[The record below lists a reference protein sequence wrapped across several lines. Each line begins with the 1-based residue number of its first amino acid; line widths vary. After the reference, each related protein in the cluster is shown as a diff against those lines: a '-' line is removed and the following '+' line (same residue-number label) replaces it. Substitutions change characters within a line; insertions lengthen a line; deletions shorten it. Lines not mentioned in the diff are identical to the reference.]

1 MIQRLRWAAY
11 SSIGAGLI
19 HAIAVG
25 LHAEHASAARS
36 FLALAVLQIGWGM
49 ASLFSSHWQV
59 RLAGLGI
66 SVVAISGWVL
76 TRTSGIAY
84 IDGLQTPEDPQ
95 AADSLCAFLAVVVVG
110 AILWATQRGDVPVRR
125 TMGMNAAYT
134 CVAIG
139 LVGAWSAT
147 GIVHVHGEVEL
158 VDGGLT
164 IDANGVIITPSQQ
177 EAVVETSDASTT
189 TIAGSTAATK
199 ESRSSGK
206 KSTTTSSTTT
216 TTSSTTTTIH
226 SHVQTSDQA
235 KAAASGWPRAYDPNQ
250 PVNLTGIEGF
260 TTEQGQRVLALLEN
274 TKRDLP
280 TYANYATA
288 IAAGYLSIGDESS
301 GYEHLIKYSLLNDNR
316 FLDTTAPESL
326 VYKIVGTTKTLVSAM
341 FIAPP
346 GTAINDTTLVNYGGG
361 LLQWH
366 VHDNLCWR
374 NVNGVPKVIGALDA
388 NGNCPPNSVLQTGG
402 APMVHVWI
410 AAHPC
415 GPFAAL
421 EGIGAGVAN
430 EPDNI
435 RVDKCNAAH

>member
-1 MIQRLRWAAY
+1 MLTRLRWAAY

-19 HAIAVG
+19 HGIAVG
-25 LHAEHASAARS
+25 LHAEHASAARA
-36 FLALAVLQIGWGM
+36 FLVLAVLQIGWGI
-49 ASLFSSHWQV
+49 AALFSSHWQV

-66 SVVAISGWVL
+66 SVAAVAGWVL
-76 TRTSGIAY
+76 TRTSGIAF

-110 AILWATQRGDVPVRR
+110 AILWATQRGDVPVHR

-147 GIVHVHGEVEL
+147 GVVHLHGEVEL

-164 IDANGVIITPSQQ
+164 IDANGVIITPGQQ
-177 EAVVETSDASTT
+177 EAVVESSDTT
-189 TIAGSTAATK
+189 TTSIAGSTAANK
-199 ESRSSGK
+199 ESSSSTK

-216 TTSSTTTTIH
+216 TTIH
-226 SHVQTSDQA
+226 GHVQTSDQA

-250 PVNLTGIEGF
+250 PVNLTGIQGF
-260 TTEQGQRVLALLEN
+260 TPEQGQRALILLEN

-288 IAAGYLSIGDESS
+288 ISAGYLSIGDESS

-388 NGNCPPNSVLQTGG
+388 NGNCPPNSFLQTGG

-421 EGIGAGVAN
+421 EGVGAGVAN
-430 EPDNI
+430 EPDNV

>member
-11 SSIGAGLI
+11 SSLGAGLI
-19 HAIAVG
+19 HGIAVG
-25 LHAEHASAARS
+25 LHSEHAPAARA
-36 FLALAVLQIGWGM
+36 FLFLAVLQLGWGI
-49 ASLFSSHWQV
+49 AALFESGWQL

-66 SVVAISGWVL
+66 HGAAVGGWIL
-76 TRTSGIAY
+76 SITTGIAFV
-84 IDGLQTPEDPQ
+84 DGLQIAEDPQ
-95 AADSLCAFLAVVVVG
+95 AADSMSAFLAAVVVVG
-110 AILWATQRGDVPVRR
+110 IVWATQRGDAPVGRLH
-125 TMGMNAAYT
+125 GMNAAYT
-134 CVAIG
+134 CVVLG
-139 LVGAWSAT
+139 LVGAWTAT
-147 GIVHVHGEVEL
+147 GSVHLHGEVEL

-164 IDANGVIITPSQQ
+164 ITADGVIITPGPPVD
-177 EAVVETSDASTT
+177 ATSDTAVTDTSVTATTVVRNGSSQST
-189 TIAGSTAATK
+189 
-199 ESRSSGK
+199 K
-206 KSTTTSSTTT
+206 KTTTTSTSTTT
-216 TTSSTTTTIH
+216 TTTIH
-226 SHVQTSDQA
+226 GHVQTSDQA
-235 KAAASGWPRAYDPNQ
+235 KAAASGWPRPYDPSQ
-250 PVNLTGIEGF
+250 PINLSGIQGF
-260 TTEQGQRVLALLEN
+260 TPEQGQRALALLEN

-288 IAAGYLSIGDESS
+288 INAGYVSIGDESS

-316 FLDTTAPESL
+316 FLDTAAPESL
-326 VYKIVGTTKTLVSAM
+326 VYKVTGSTRTLVSAM

-346 GTAINDTTLVNYGGG
+346 GTLINDTTLVNYGGG

-388 NGNCPPNSVLQTGG
+388 NGNCPPNSTLQRGG

-410 AAHPC
+410 AAHAC

-421 EGIGAGVAN
+421 EGVGAGLAS